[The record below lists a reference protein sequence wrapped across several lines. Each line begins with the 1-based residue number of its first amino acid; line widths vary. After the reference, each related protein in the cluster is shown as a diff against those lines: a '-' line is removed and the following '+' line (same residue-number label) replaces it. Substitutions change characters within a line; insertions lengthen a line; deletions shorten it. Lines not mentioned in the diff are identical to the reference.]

1 MAKYGIFYGSTTGT
15 TEEVAHKIAKQLG
28 VAAADIKNVA
38 KSAPS
43 DVADYEVLL
52 LGTST
57 WGSGELQDDWYD
69 FIAGLSQLDLPGKKI
84 ALFGCGDET
93 MSDTFCSAVGELH
106 KRLKDTGAEFIGEF
120 NTDGYTFSESEAVKE
135 DGMAVGLLIDQVNHP
150 DLTDGRIAKW
160 CEEVKAA

>member
-1 MAKYGIFYGSTTGT
+1 MAKYGIFYGSTTGN

-28 VAAADIKNVA
+28 VADADIKNVA

-43 DVADYEVLL
+43 DVADYDVLV

-69 FIAGLSQLDLPGKKI
+69 FSAGLSELDLHGKKI

-93 MSDTFCSAVGELH
+93 MSDTFCGAVGELY

-120 NTDGYTFSESEAVKE
+120 DTIGYTFSESEAVRE
-135 DGMAVGLLIDQVNHP
+135 DGEAVGLLIDQVNHA
-150 DLTDGRIAKW
+150 DLTDGRVAKW
-160 CEEVKAA
+160 CEEIKAA